1 MKWDGEGL
9 GGEFKR
15 SERTNGDDQRMTFRQ
30 QTPVAA
36 CVVDASLLSL
46 EPPLSSSPPTP
57 LSIPPIEQGTTGV
70 SMQLLPAR
78 STCLHR
84 LHEAT
89 AFIIIVQ
96 DDGKDED
103 HDEDEV

>member
-1 MKWDGEGL
+1 
-9 GGEFKR
+9 
-15 SERTNGDDQRMTFRQ
+15 
-30 QTPVAA
+30 
-36 CVVDASLLSL
+36 
-46 EPPLSSSPPTP
+46 
-57 LSIPPIEQGTTGV
+57 
-70 SMQLLPAR
+70 MQLLPAR